1 MKSTRKIFGTLTA
14 SLLLAACAF
23 AGPDSKGQL
32 RVAETVTIGST
43 QLRSGTYQLE
53 WTGSGPN
60 VELSISNGRETVAKV
75 PAQLVSLEKAGSGDG
90 YSTNTEPSG
99 NKTLTGIFFKGKKYQ
114 VSFGEASA
122 ASGTASNKADG
133 RN

>member
-1 MKSTRKIFGTLTA
+1 MKSTRKTFGALAA

-23 AGPDSKGQL
+23 AGNDSKGQL
-32 RVAETVTIGST
+32 KVAETVTVGGT

-53 WTGSGPN
+53 WTGSGSN
-60 VELSISNGRETVAKV
+60 VELSISNGRKTVAKV
-75 PAQLVSLEKAGSGDG
+75 PAQLVSLEKAGAGDG

-99 NKTLTGIFFKGKKYQ
+99 TKTLTGVFFKGKKYG
-114 VSFGEASA
+114 VSIGEASA
-122 ASGTASNKADG
+122 ATGTATNKSDA

>member
-1 MKSTRKIFGTLTA
+1 MKSTRKTVAALTA

-32 RVAETVTIGST
+32 KVAGTVTVGGT

-53 WTGSGPN
+53 WTGSGSN
-60 VELSISNGRETVAKV
+60 VELSINNGKETVAKV
-75 PAQLVSLEKAGSGDG
+75 PARLVPLGKPESGNG
-90 YSTNTEPSG
+90 YSTNTDASG
-99 NKTLTGIFFKGKKYQ
+99 NKALTAIFFRGKNYE
-114 VSFGEASA
+114 VSIGEASA
-122 ASGTASNKADG
+122 ATGSASNKSDG